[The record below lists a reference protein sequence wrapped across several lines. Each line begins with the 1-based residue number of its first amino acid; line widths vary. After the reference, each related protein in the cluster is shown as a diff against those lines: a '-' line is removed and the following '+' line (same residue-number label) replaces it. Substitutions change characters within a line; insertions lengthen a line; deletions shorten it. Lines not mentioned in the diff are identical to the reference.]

1 MHNVNGSPVKPDGQT
16 QLGMCTTTWHSALA
30 PQDPGQGSWHFW
42 LMHAR
47 WLAHSL
53 LIIHSGRQPGGAPT
67 YPATQLQDGLSSTD
81 TWHCE
86 FGPQGDGWHGFW
98 GTEVWAGVGA
108 AKERKR

>member
-1 MHNVNGSPVKPDGQT
+1 VNGSPVKPDGHT

-30 PQDPGQGSWHFW
+30 PQDPGQGSWHFC

-67 YPATQLQDGLSSTD
+67 YPARQVHDGLPSAETR
-81 TWHCE
+81 HCE
-86 FGPQGDGWHGFW
+86 LGPQGDGWHESW
-98 GTEVWAGVGA
+98 GAGGGIGVGA
-108 AKERKR
+108 AK

>member
-42 LMHAR
+42 LMQAR

-67 YPATQLQDGLSSTD
+67 YPATQVQDGLPSAD

-86 FGPQGDGWHGFW
+86 LGPQGDGWHGFW
-98 GTEVWAGVGA
+98 GTGGGNGVGA